1 MAAPLNRSL
10 TVDGQAADMTRT
22 ALRPRILALSALA
35 CGSLLAAPLA
45 VAFGVGLQPSTVEMT
60 AQPGKTQRQVVTI
73 GNVHTDKTISL
84 TLSLADWGLD
94 EAGQLVLDAPGDTER
109 SAADWVRFSPAEV
122 TLKPETKTD
131 VVVEISTP
139 AKVAQSGDHRF
150 ALLATTRIPEERD
163 GMSGV
168 WSKYQLASLFYLT
181 FTPSSSDLKVSSVEP
196 LDDAPGTLRM
206 VVENEG
212 DAHGRLQGLAYVKSA
227 SGDIVGEME
236 VNTVVLEHMTR
247 RLDLAM
253 PTDSLAPG
261 DYTVDFELKNAFVPQ
276 NGFRPIAVPADSITY
291 VTP

>member
-1 MAAPLNRSL
+1 MTAP
-10 TVDGQAADMTRT
+10 TRFR
-22 ALRPRILALSALA
+22 RPLALAALA
-35 CGSLLAAPLA
+35 CGTLLAAPFAL
-45 VAFGVGLQPSTVEMT
+45 AFGVGLQPSTVEMT
-60 AQPGKTQRQVVTI
+60 AEPGKTQRQVVTI

-84 TLSLADWGLD
+84 TLSLADWTLD
-94 EAGQLVLDAPGDTER
+94 EAGQLALDAPGETSR

-131 VVVEISTP
+131 VIVEISTP
-139 AKVAQSGDHRF
+139 ARVAQSGDHRF

-181 FTPSSSDLKVSSVEP
+181 FTPSSSELKVSSIKPVA
-196 LDDAPGTLRM
+196 DAPGTLRM

-227 SGDIVGEME
+227 AGEVVGEME
-236 VNTVVLEHMTR
+236 VNTVVLEESERH
-247 RLDLAM
+247 LDLVL
-253 PTDSLAPG
+253 PSDKLASG

-276 NGFRPIAVPADSITY
+276 NGFRPIAVPADSVAY
-291 VTP
+291 VAP